1 MAVKKGSDIDRA
13 IEWAQD
19 ARRDALKRKR
29 LAGDPLNPARA
40 RPGSTPDFRRAG
52 KDAEQLKTIIGLL
65 RMEAFRYAVRDAWSI
80 VKVLLGALYMFA
92 ILAWAFSGVV
102 LLVAWLIPSAKAAQI
117 AGIAACSA
125 AALEAI
131 VYVIKAKR
139 KD

>member
-40 RPGSTPDFRRAG
+40 RPGFTPDFRRAG

-80 VKVLLGALYMFA
+80 LKVPL
-92 ILAWAFSGVV
+92 ILVST
-102 LLVAWLIPSAKAAQI
+102 
-117 AGIAACSA
+117 
-125 AALEAI
+125 
-131 VYVIKAKR
+131 
-139 KD
+139 